1 MIQKTLLATLVLAA
15 ITGCTVGPDYQGAP
29 QVAGKTLAAGR
40 LAHDQPARPDAP
52 PAAQWWHSLGD
63 AQLDTL
69 VNQALAHSPTLA
81 EAEARLRQS
90 RAGLASEQ
98 AAGRPKVSANA
109 TMLRMRSPDV
119 SQFAGGEGGGGG
131 RGPLSLYLADF
142 DASWEVDLFGGT
154 RRAIEAADAS
164 AAASAAQ
171 LADAQVQLAA
181 EVVQAYVD
189 LRDRQQRLA
198 LVDASSELEQ
208 QVLELTRQRRSRGVA
223 SELQLEQVITQAD
236 TTRSQRLPLQA
247 QIVESLDQLALLCGQ
262 EPGELDAQLQASA
275 ALPSVPAQVPLADP
289 AAMLKARPD
298 IRAAERQL
306 ASANAQIGE
315 KTADWFPKLSLLG
328 DLGFSA
334 ADPGHLARKDN
345 ATWLLVPRLTWN
357 ALDFGRVKASVE
369 GAEAGRDLAL
379 AQYRGTVLQALRDA
393 DSALVRYGHQRESVV
408 LLRGIQAS
416 AERAAEL
423 TRQRY
428 RAGTAS
434 TLDWLD
440 AERTRFDAQ
449 QNRVAGDAQLL
460 KDFAALHKSLGLGWD
475 DAGSSRELQRL

>member
-1 MIQKTLLATLVLAA
+1 MIQQTLLATLVLVV

-29 QVAGKTLAAGR
+29 LVAAKTFASGR
-40 LAHDQPARPDAP
+40 LAHDSAAESSAP

-63 AQLDTL
+63 ARLDAL
-69 VNQALAHSPTLA
+69 VGQALAGSPSLA

-98 AAGRPKVSANA
+98 AAGRPKLSANA
-109 TMLRMRSPDV
+109 TMLRMRSPDA
-119 SQFAGGEGGGGG
+119 SQFSGSQSGGGG
-131 RGPLSLYLADF
+131 RGPLSLYLVDF
-142 DASWEVDLFGGT
+142 DASWEADLFGGT
-154 RRAIEAADAS
+154 RRAVEAANASAGAS
-164 AAASAAQ
+164 AAE

-181 EVVQAYVD
+181 EVVQTYVD
-189 LRDRQQRLA
+189 LRDRQQRLT

-208 QVLELTRQRRSRGVA
+208 QVLELTRQRRSLGVA
-223 SELQLEQVITQAD
+223 SELQLEQVITQAE

-247 QIVESLDQLALLCGQ
+247 QIIESMDQLATLCGLA
-262 EPGELDAQLQASA
+262 PGELDARLQTPSE
-275 ALPSVPAQVPLADP
+275 LPSVPGQVPLANP

-315 KTADWFPKLSLLG
+315 KTADWFPKLSFYG

-345 ATWLLVPRLTWN
+345 GTWLAVPRLSWN
-357 ALDFGRVKASVE
+357 ALDFGRVKASIE
-369 GAEAGRDLAL
+369 GAQAGRDVAL
-379 AQYRGTVLQALRDA
+379 AQYRSTVLEALRDA
-393 DSALVRYGHQRESVV
+393 DTALARYGHQRENVV
-408 LLRGIQAS
+408 MLRGIQAS
-416 AERAAEL
+416 AERAADL

-428 RAGTAS
+428 RAGTAN

-449 QNRVAGDAQLL
+449 QNRVSGDAQLL
-460 KDFAALHKSLGLGWD
+460 KDFAALHKSLGLGWE
-475 DAGSSRELQRL
+475 G

>member
-29 QVAGKTLAAGR
+29 EVAGKTLAANR
-40 LAHDQPARPDAP
+40 LAHDTRTEAAAPAV
-52 PAAQWWHSLGD
+52 AQWWHGLGD
-63 AQLDTL
+63 AQLDAL
-69 VNQALAHSPTLA
+69 VNQALADSPTLA
-81 EAEARLRQS
+81 EAQARLRQS

-98 AAGRPKVSANA
+98 AAGRPKMSANA

-119 SQFAGGEGGGGG
+119 SQFTGGEGGGG

-164 AAASAAQ
+164 AGASAAQ

-247 QIVESLDQLALLCGQ
+247 QIVESLDQLALLCGL
-262 EPGELDAQLQASA
+262 EPGELDARLQAPD

-289 AAMLKARPD
+289 AALLKARPD
-298 IRAAERQL
+298 VRAAERQL

-315 KTADWFPKLSLLG
+315 KTADWFPKLSLYG

-334 ADPGHLARKDN
+334 GDPGHLARKDN
-345 ATWLLVPRLTWN
+345 ATWLVVPRLTWN

-369 GAEAGRDLAL
+369 GAEAGRDVAL
-379 AQYRGTVLQALRDA
+379 AQYRHTVLDALRDA
-393 DSALVRYGHQRESVV
+393 DSALARYGHQRENVV

-449 QNRVAGDAQLL
+449 QNRVSGDAQLL
-460 KDFAALHKSLGLGWD
+460 RDFAALHKSLGLGWE
-475 DAGSSRELQRL
+475 G

>member
-1 MIQKTLLATLVLAA
+1 MIRKTLLATLVLAA
-15 ITGCTVGPDYQGAP
+15 INGCTVGPDYQGAP
-29 QVAGKTLAAGR
+29 DLAENTLAAGR
-40 LAHDQPARPDAP
+40 LAHDARAVPSAP
-52 PAAQWWHSLGD
+52 PVAQWWHGLAD
-63 AQLDTL
+63 TQLDAL
-69 VNQALAHSPTLA
+69 VEQAFAHSPTLA

-90 RAGLASEQ
+90 RAGLASER
-98 AAGRPKVSANA
+98 AAGRPKLTANA
-109 TMLRMRSPDV
+109 TMLRMRSPDT
-119 SQFAGGEGGGGG
+119 SQFTGGEGGGGGG

-198 LVDASSELEQ
+198 LVEASSELET
-208 QVLELTRQRRSRGVA
+208 QVLDLTRQRRSQGVA

-236 TTRSQRLPLQA
+236 TTRAQRLPLQA
-247 QIVESLDQLALLCGQ
+247 QIVESLDQLAMLCGQ
-262 EPGELDAQLQASA
+262 EPGELDAQLQAPV
-275 ALPSVPAQVPLADP
+275 ALPTVPAQVPLADP

-334 ADPGHLARKDN
+334 ADPGHLARKGN
-345 ATWLLVPRLTWN
+345 ATWLVVPRLTWN

-379 AQYRGTVLQALRDA
+379 AQYRGTVLDALRDA
-393 DSALVRYGHQRESVV
+393 DSALARYGHQRENVL

-449 QNRVAGDAQLL
+449 QNRVTGDAQLL
-460 KDFAALHKSLGLGWD
+460 KDFAALHKSLGLGWG
-475 DAGSSRELQRL
+475 A